1 MVLAGRG
8 GWGQRRGGFYRRLAG
23 RKVERVVSKQLGQL
37 VAQYVRE
44 RRNRQEIMASS
55 AKTMRYVL
63 LTFVDVAGWESDPAR
78 LTKRDVQRWLA
89 RPHLDPGTLRSHF
102 SVVRGFCVWLAEEG
116 HARRDVT
123 LGVKPPKEPQRLP
136 RGLKLAQVQA
146 IIAACP
152 DTRSEV
158 VTLLMCQ
165 ETMRACEVA
174 ALQVGD
180 IDFDERLILVRGKG
194 RKQRVVA
201 LTDEMAEAIGRYLR
215 ERPAR
220 TGPLIRHI
228 EWDRAIGA
236 KYISELMGKLMRSAG
251 VGETGHALRHTA
263 VTDMLR
269 AGAHIRDVQQ
279 AAGHA
284 SIATTQTYMPWLV
297 GDLHKAM
304 GGRSYQPDR
313 TPQRREATGDDGPQ
327 DAA

>member
-1 MVLAGRG
+1 M
-8 GWGQRRGGFYRRLAG
+8 
-23 RKVERVVSKQLGQL
+23 SKQLGVL

-44 RRNRQEIMASS
+44 RRARQEISASS

-63 LTFVDVAGWESDPAR
+63 LTFVDMAGWDSDPAR
-78 LTKRDVQRWLA
+78 LTKRDVQRWMA

-116 HARRDVT
+116 YARRDVT

-136 RGLKLAQVQA
+136 RGLKLDQVQA
-146 IIAACP
+146 ILAACP
-152 DTRSEV
+152 DVRSEV
-158 VTLLMCQ
+158 ITLLMCQ

-174 ALQVGD
+174 ALEVGD
-180 IDFDERLILVRGKG
+180 IDFDEALILVRGKG
-194 RKQRVVA
+194 RKQRVVS
-201 LTDEMAEAIGRYLR
+201 LTEEMAEAIGRYLR

-220 TGPLIRHI
+220 TGPLVRHQLR
-228 EWDRAIGA
+228 DRGIGA
-236 KYISELMGKLMRSAG
+236 KHVSETMSHLMRSAG
-251 VGETGHALRHTA
+251 VEETGHALRHTA

-284 SIATTQTYMPWLV
+284 SINTTQRNMPWLV
-297 GDLHKAM
+297 NDLHTAM
-304 GGRSYQPDR
+304 GGRRYYPDR
-313 TPQRREATGDDGPQ
+313 TPSQEAANGTD